1 MDVKSNKEGAY
12 AMLRDMGD
20 GMPGAEEGPSVN
32 VVNANVGRKM
42 GDYSHDMPMP
52 PPSNTTSA

>member
-1 MDVKSNKEGAY
+1 
-12 AMLRDMGD
+12 MLRDMGD